1 MKRVHHHPATH
12 SHPSN
17 ATVQVS
23 QGQTTVVV
31 NPNPPHFPGQLPMYH
46 PNSFLQ
52 LIIIHPITHPRINI
66 ITNNQHPILI
76 NTHKWW

>member
-23 QGQTTVVV
+23 QGQPTVVV
-31 NPNPPHFPGQLPMYH
+31 NPNPPYFPGQLPMYH
-46 PNSFLQ
+46 PNSFFT
-52 LIIIHPITHPRINI
+52 THYHSPYYASQ
-66 ITNNQHPILI
+66 NQHYHQQPAP
-76 NTHKWW
+76 NTHQHP

>member
-23 QGQTTVVV
+23 NGQQTVVV
-31 NPNPPHFPGQLPMYH
+31 NPNPSYFPGQPPMYH
-46 PNSFLQ
+46 PNSFFT
-52 LIIIHPITHPRINI
+52 THHHSPYYASQ
-66 ITNNQHPILI
+66 NQHYHQQPAP
-76 NTHKWW
+76 NTHQHP

>member
-23 QGQTTVVV
+23 NGQQTVVV
-31 NPNPPHFPGQLPMYH
+31 NPNPSYLPGQPPMYH
-46 PNSFLQ
+46 GNP
-52 LIIIHPITHPRINI
+52 PIFN
-66 ITNNQHPILI
+66 
-76 NTHKWW
+76 

>member
-23 QGQTTVVV
+23 NGQQTVVV
-31 NPNPPHFPGQLPMYH
+31 NPNPSYLPGQPPMYH
-46 PNSFLQ
+46 PNSFFT
-52 LIIIHPITHPRINI
+52 THHHSPYYASQ
-66 ITNNQHPILI
+66 NQHYHQQPTP
-76 NTHKWW
+76 NTHQHP